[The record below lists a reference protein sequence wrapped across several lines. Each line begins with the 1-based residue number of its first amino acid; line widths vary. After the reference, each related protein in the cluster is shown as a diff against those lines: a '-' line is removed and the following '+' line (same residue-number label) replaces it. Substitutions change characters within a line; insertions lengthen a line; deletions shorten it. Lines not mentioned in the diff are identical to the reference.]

1 MFQNH
6 SASIDTKLTNPL
18 RLLSPCLKI
27 KIKIKT
33 QTETRNEE
41 RKKIIKPSTHDHG
54 QSDKYTGKVQTALI
68 RTNSGISQSLSLS
81 LSLTHTHTHTHR
93 VSLSLSLSLSH
104 SFTHLKDV
112 RLQKNGANEM
122 QCLNPPNFRVDFV
135 CTLAVSIHKISK
147 SNSAEEKEIMMIRK
161 SKIFMD
167 YINKYFLL
175 ERSFKF
181 LKMSI
186 AMK

>member
-1 MFQNH
+1 MEKEAELIRFFQVQ
-6 SASIDTKLTNPL
+6 SPTVSRSSFKLMDYTKLGEGH
-18 RLLSPCLKI
+18 
-27 KIKIKT
+27 
-33 QTETRNEE
+33 TE
-41 RKKIIKPSTHDHG
+41 
-54 QSDKYTGKVQTALI
+54 
-68 RTNSGISQSLSLS
+68 
-81 LSLTHTHTHTHR
+81 
-93 VSLSLSLSLSH
+93 SLSLSLSLSH

-167 YINKYFLL
+167 HINKYFLL